1 MRRVFP
7 RFGFETAPIEWAFVI
22 ILCEG
27 LVKNH
32 RTPFFLD
39 YHRSFLF
46 AIKELLLN
54 VVNLSHS
61 ILAGD
66 CRTPIPPLRS
76 REDQVSGPLDLFEH
90 VNLIVLLHVGLL
102 EHLLS
107 TVNVQ
112 VPIYV
117 FILSIIMLRGKGNG
131 PVMGYDP
138 TRLADVTPIAPSCC
152 VQVVGS

>member
-66 CRTPIPPLRS
+66 CRTSISPLRS

-90 VNLIVLLHVGLL
+90 VNLIVLLYVGLL

-107 TVNVQ
+107 TVNV
-112 VPIYV
+112 
-117 FILSIIMLRGKGNG
+117 
-131 PVMGYDP
+131 
-138 TRLADVTPIAPSCC
+138 
-152 VQVVGS
+152 

>member
-7 RFGFETAPIEWAFVI
+7 RFGLVTAPIEWALII

-39 YHRSFLF
+39 YYRSFLF

-54 VVNLSHS
+54 IVNLSHS

-76 REDQVSGPLDLFEH
+76 REDQVSGPLDLSEH
-90 VNLIVLLHVGLL
+90 IDLVRLLRLDRGG
-102 EHLLS
+102 HLMR
-107 TVNVQ
+107 TINVQ
-112 VPIYV
+112 VRIYV
-117 FILSIIMLRGKGNG
+117 LVLSLVMLRGESDG
-131 PVMGYDP
+131 PV
-138 TRLADVTPIAPSCC
+138 
-152 VQVVGS
+152 VG